1 MVLPIDQRATFTA
14 AQGER
19 SPKKGS
25 FTVGITR
32 TATNVHLTLS
42 AWDEYSAIELY
53 ERLVQ
58 SVQNGKLTL
67 DLKSK

>member
-1 MVLPIDQRATFTA
+1 MVLPIDQKIASPA
-14 AQGER
+14 AQGDR

-32 TATNVHLTLS
+32 TAANVHLTLS